1 MTYATESDLR
11 AAFSERELTDVADRD
26 GDGFA
31 DPDVLALALARAD
44 GIVDSYLRSRFAL
57 PLAETPDLVRECAL
71 AVARHILAKD
81 HPTDRIKGDYERA
94 LAWLKE
100 IREGKMDVGLT
111 PADAAA
117 PATSGGPQTS
127 GGRPVF
133 DRDALDAWSG
143 SCE

>member
-1 MTYATESDLR
+1 VTYATESDLR

-31 DPDVLALALARAD
+31 DAHVIALALARAD

-71 AVARHILAKD
+71 AIARHILAKD
-81 HPTDRIKGDYERA
+81 HPTDRIKDDYERA
-94 LAWLKE
+94 LGWLKE

-117 PATSGGPQTS
+117 PATSGGPQIA

-133 DRDALDAWSG
+133 DRDKLDAWSG
-143 SCE
+143 TDE